1 MQGSRRSEPAQ
12 GRERRERRGRR
23 VVVTGLGAV
32 TPSGLDMARTW
43 ESVRDG
49 RSGIRTITRF
59 DTSGYNVKI
68 AGEIPEFDPLA
79 YMTLKEARRNDRTS
93 QFAIAAAEQAIAE
106 AKLEIGPHNAYDIGI
121 YLGCGAGGI
130 ETYVPNQRALDA
142 RGPRALSPLL
152 IPMIVIDAGAVQIG
166 IRHGIRGPNLGLSSA
181 CSSSLDTVGMACE
194 VIRRGDA
201 TVMLAGGTE
210 AAVNPLGIGGF
221 DRMGAL
227 SRRNDAP
234 HAASRPFDLGR
245 DGFVL
250 SEGGCMLVLEDLEH
264 ARARGAQPLCEILS
278 YASTSDGRHLTA
290 PDLHGHAAV
299 ECIRRALA
307 RAGLAVDQVDHLAA
321 HGTGTPIGDPI
332 EANVIRT
339 AFGPAHQRMFVSAT
353 KGSTGHLLGAAGAL
367 TTALTACAIRDSVL
381 PPTLNLTDPDP
392 TCDLLHVAN
401 VAKATDI
408 RTALVSSY
416 GFGGHNT
423 CLVLGAV
430 E

>member
-1 MQGSRRSEPAQ
+1 MQRSAS
-12 GRERRERRGRR
+12 GRR
-23 VVVTGLGAV
+23 VVITGLGAV
-32 TPSGLDMARTW
+32 TPSGLDMKSTW

-59 DTSGYNVKI
+59 DTTDFNVKI
-68 AGEIPEFDPLA
+68 AGEIPEFDPLSC
-79 YMTLKEARRNDRTS
+79 MSLKEARRNDRTA
-93 QFAIAAAEQAIAE
+93 QFAVAAADQAIAH
-106 AKLEIGPHNAYDIGI
+106 AGLEIGPHNAYDIGI

-152 IPMIVIDAGAVQIG
+152 IPMIVIDAGSVQIG

-181 CSSSLDTVGMACE
+181 CSSSLDTLGTAFE
-194 VIRRGDA
+194 VIRRGGA
-201 TVMLAGGTE
+201 LAMLAGGTE

-227 SRRNDAP
+227 SRRNEDP
-234 HAASRPFDLGR
+234 HAASRPFDLAR

-264 ARARGAQPLCEILS
+264 ALARGARPLAEIRA

-307 RAGLAVDQVDHLAA
+307 RAGLGVGQVDYLSA

-332 EANVIRT
+332 EANVIRS
-339 AFGPAHQRMFVSAT
+339 AFGPAHQRILVSAT
-353 KGSTGHLLGAAGAL
+353 KSSTGHLLGAAGAL
-367 TTALTACAIRDSVL
+367 TTALTACAIHERVV
-381 PPTLNLTDPDP
+381 PPTINLADPDP

-401 VAKATDI
+401 VAKSTEI
-408 RTALVSSY
+408 RTALISSY

-423 CLVLGAV
+423 CLVLGQV
-430 E
+430 ES